1 MSEPE
6 PGAILPPA
14 PSPTGVLYVTATG
27 GYGGPVAS
35 LVTVLGRLDGMH
47 RVVCAPRAAKAA
59 YWDRLR
65 SVSDELVPITRP
77 RGTGIAIAQRQVLAT
92 ARRHRRSIEVIHANS
107 LTELVVALPAA
118 IALDLP
124 IVVWVHNWE
133 VPAVSRLARPLI
145 RSRGDRIR
153 FAGVSTFTRDLVVS
167 AGLITAERFEIIPNP
182 IDPAV
187 VGDRN
192 PGEND
197 RLCIGFLGRSERRK
211 GFDLLPACIEAL
223 RDAPVRWAI
232 FSTPF
237 AGEREAWRRVLA
249 TPPQLVSVSPL
260 VADVS
265 RAYARCDLVFVPSR
279 MESFC
284 RVAAEALLNGLPVV
298 ASDLVPLREV
308 LAEGTA
314 GVLFPAGDADAAA
327 DALRALVADP
337 RRRDALGRAGR
348 ERAEAFLPGAVS
360 RSLVRLYRDAAEQ
373 ATASVTQPRR

>member
-6 PGAILPPA
+6 AGAILSSA
-14 PSPTGVLYVTATG
+14 SGPTGVLYVTATG

-35 LVTVLGRLDGMH
+35 LVTVLSRLGGVH
-47 RVVCAPRAAKAA
+47 RVVCAPRAPRAE
-59 YWDRLR
+59 YWDRLA

-77 RGTGIAIAQRQVLAT
+77 RGTGIATAQRQVLAT
-92 ARRHRRSIEVIHANS
+92 ARRHRSSIEVIHANS
-107 LTELVVALPAA
+107 LTELVVSLPAA
-118 IALDLP
+118 VALDLP

-133 VPAVSRLARPLI
+133 VPAVTRLARPLV
-145 RSRGDRIR
+145 RSRRDRIR
-153 FAGVSTFTRDLVVS
+153 FAGVSTFTRDLVVE
-167 AGLITAERFEIIPNP
+167 AGLTTAERFEIIPNP

-187 VGDRN
+187 VGDRV
-192 PGEND
+192 PGEHD
-197 RLCIGFLGRSERRK
+197 RVRIGFLGRSERRK
-211 GFDLLPACIEAL
+211 GFDLLPACIELL
-223 RDAPVRWAI
+223 RDAPVRWEV

-237 AGEREAWRRVLA
+237 VDERAAWRRVLA
-249 TPPQLVSVSPL
+249 TPSELVSVSPL

-265 RAYARCDLVFVPSR
+265 QAYARCDLVFVPSR

-298 ASDLVPLREV
+298 ASDLPPLREV

-327 DALRALVADP
+327 GALRALVADP

-360 RSLVRLYRDAAEQ
+360 ASLARLYLDATDR
-373 ATASVTQPRR
+373 ATSPVTQPGR